1 MSSYTR
7 LNPGI
12 IEQPFSGT
20 TDANGN
26 LNLEAT
32 TDSYRLVGLECTRRT
47 LPHVYHSI
55 WFATVYNDNLTL
67 AANTAVSG
75 KLYLVEKS

>member
-1 MSSYTR
+1 MAYTR

-26 LNLEAT
+26 LNLGIT
-32 TDSYRLVGLECTRRT
+32 TGSYYVVGLECTRRT
-47 LPHVYHSI
+47 LPHVYYSQ